1 MLAKIRGAHR
11 MVTAD
16 DELAFVRPGVV
27 KAIEILRGRGLSQ
40 MGAYEVLAG
49 QVGKSP
55 SWVRGI
61 VGRDPSIGVRLRD
74 ALNLS
79 AAYER
84 LCKRIEAAADAE
96 EARIATLTEELH
108 AALAARDPVAPS
120 TLPAAV
126 NRAAAPRR
134 AVRPT
139 VPALAPAHARSR
151 AARVPLDLNDL
162 PLWRASHEE
171 K

>member
-16 DELAFVRPGVV
+16 DELAFVRPSVV

-40 MGAYEVLAG
+40 MGAYATLAG

-74 ALNLS
+74 ALNLN

-84 LCKRIEAAADAE
+84 LCARVEAAADAS
-96 EARIATLTEELH
+96 EAKNNALREELN
-108 AALAARDPVAPS
+108 AAL
-120 TLPAAV
+120 TG
-126 NRAAAPRR
+126 AAAPHLQQRGGAPVTRR
-134 AVRPT
+134 AAPRGEARREASGALVRPSLG
-139 VPALAPAHARSR
+139 PR
-151 AARVPLDLNDL
+151 AQPPGVNDL
-162 PLWRASHEE
+162 PLFRAAHQGE
-171 K
+171 

>member
-27 KAIEILRGRGLSQ
+27 KAIAILRGHGLSQ
-40 MGAYEVLAG
+40 MGAYEALAG

-61 VGRDPSIGVRLRD
+61 VGRDPSIAVRLRD

-108 AALAARDPVAPS
+108 AALDARAPMVSPPPGAPVR
-120 TLPAAV
+120 
-126 NRAAAPRR
+126 RAAATRR
-134 AVRPT
+134 PVRPT
-139 VPALAPAHARSR
+139 APALAPAHARPR
-151 AARVPLDLNDL
+151 AARLSADLNDL
-162 PLWRASHEE
+162 PLWRASQQE

>member
-1 MLAKIRGAHR
+1 

-40 MGAYEVLAG
+40 MGAYAALAG

-55 SWVRGI
+55 TWVRGI
-61 VGRDPSIGVRLRD
+61 VGRDPTVGVRLRD
-74 ALNLS
+74 ALNLR
-79 AAYER
+79 AAYAR
-84 LCKRIEAAADAE
+84 LCTRIEAAADAE
-96 EARIATLTEELH
+96 EALIATLTEELN
-108 AALAARDPVAPS
+108 AARPTGHAVAAQAAPAPVH
-120 TLPAAV
+120 
-126 NRAAAPRR
+126 RAAAPRR
-134 AVRPT
+134 PGRPT

-151 AARVPLDLNDL
+151 APRTPVDLTDL
-162 PLWRASHEE
+162 PLWQAAHQE

>member
-1 MLAKIRGAHR
+1 

-16 DELAFVRPGVV
+16 DELAFVRPSVV
-27 KAIEILRGRGLSQ
+27 KAIAILRGRGLSQ
-40 MGAYEVLAG
+40 MGAYEALAG

-74 ALNLS
+74 ALNLN
-79 AAYER
+79 AAYGR
-84 LCKRIEAAADAE
+84 LCARVEAAADADE
-96 EARIATLTEELH
+96 TSNAVLRGELN
-108 AALAARDPVAPS
+108 AALTGAAAPS
-120 TLPAAV
+120 TRSAGTTHAE
-126 NRAAAPRR
+126 AAAARR

-139 VPALAPAHARSR
+139 VPALAPAYARSR
-151 AARVPLDLNDL
+151 APRLPMDLNDL
-162 PLWRASHEE
+162 PLWRASQQE